1 MSARDRQT
9 RVLGIVLAA
18 AFLAAIVYGWMVT

>member
-1 MSARDRQT
+1 MSSRDRHT
-9 RVLGIVLAA
+9 CCLGIVLAA